1 MVTKDQGEVDARR
14 AQPTSQADGM
24 AATATA
30 QAGAEAGGGLSS
42 LLGAGPFLE
51 AVIEHIPAVVFVKDA
66 TDSRFIL
73 LNRAGEEFLGVKR
86 EAIIGRTD
94 HDVSPKDEADRFV
107 ARDHEVLK
115 SRQVEIFEEEPVHT
129 PHNGLRFL
137 RTRMIVI
144 CDDQDQPQYLLGI
157 SEDVTDQKLKSE
169 RIRHMAHHDGLTDLA
184 NRALFRQRLDAAMA
198 EYRCTRRGVVLF
210 FIDLDGFKRLNDTL
224 GHPTGDAVLRL
235 LAERIRRC
243 AHDGDTVAR
252 LGGDEFAIIH
262 PVLPTSKSPTA
273 MATELV
279 RSIARPYDVGGS
291 QLTLTASVGV
301 SVAGEDCQDPDRMLK
316 NADVALYRAKTDGRN
331 AFRFYDSSM
340 DNYLEAKRDLER
352 AVRNALARGEF
363 EVHYQPTVDVRS
375 ERTCGYEAL
384 IRWRHREKG
393 LLPPSEFIGIAEEV
407 GFIVPLGEWVLRK
420 ACDDAAS
427 WPPYMRLA
435 VNVSPAQCS
444 AALTQTV
451 MNALAAS
458 RLPPDRLELEITES
472 ALLQDNDVTLAT
484 LHQLRKLGVKI
495 AMDDFGTGYSS
506 LSYLRSFP
514 FDKIKIDKSFVKDV
528 LVHPESL
535 VIVRAVAG
543 LGLSFGVPTTAEGV
557 ETREQFEQI
566 REAGCTQCQGYLFGR
581 AIPNA
586 EVMREL
592 HQRRQAIRTPGY
604 A

>member
-1 MVTKDQGEVDARR
+1 
-14 AQPTSQADGM
+14 
-24 AATATA
+24 
-30 QAGAEAGGGLSS
+30 
-42 LLGAGPFLE
+42 
-51 AVIEHIPAVVFVKDA
+51 
-66 TDSRFIL
+66 
-73 LNRAGEEFLGVKR
+73 
-86 EAIIGRTD
+86 
-94 HDVSPKDEADRFV
+94 
-107 ARDHEVLK
+107 
-115 SRQVEIFEEEPVHT
+115 
-129 PHNGLRFL
+129 
-137 RTRMIVI
+137 
-144 CDDQDQPQYLLGI
+144 
-157 SEDVTDQKLKSE
+157 
-169 RIRHMAHHDGLTDLA
+169 MAHHDGLTDLA

-198 EYRCTRRGVVLF
+198 EYRCTRRGAVLF
-210 FIDLDGFKRLNDTL
+210 FVDLDGFKRLNDTL

-235 LAERIRRC
+235 LAERLRRC

-252 LGGDEFAIIH
+252 LGGDEFAIVH

-273 MATELV
+273 MAAEIV

-301 SVAGEDCQDPDRMLK
+301 SVAGEGCEEPDRMLK

-352 AVRNALARGEF
+352 SVRNALARGEF
-363 EVHYQPTVDVRS
+363 EVHYQPIVDVRS
-375 ERTCGYEAL
+375 ERNCGYEAL
-384 IRWRHREKG
+384 LRWRHREKG

-435 VNVSPAQCS
+435 VNISPAQCS

-472 ALLQDNDVTLAT
+472 ALLQDNNVTLST
-484 LHQLRKLGVKI
+484 LHQLRKLGIKI

-557 ETREQFEQI
+557 ETREQFERI

-581 AIPNA
+581 AVPNA
-586 EVMREL
+586 EVMRAL
-592 HQRRQAIRTPGY
+592 HQRRQAIRKPGY

>member
-1 MVTKDQGEVDARR
+1 MQRR
-14 AQPTSQADGM
+14 AQTTSQPGGM
-24 AATATA
+24 ASAPTAH
-30 QAGAEAGGGLSS
+30 AGAEAGDGLSS

-66 TDSRFIL
+66 TDFRFIL
-73 LNRAGEEFLGVKR
+73 LNRAGEEFLGAKR

-94 HDVSPKDEADRFV
+94 HDVFPKDEADRFV

-252 LGGDEFAIIH
+252 LGGDEFAIVH

-301 SVAGEDCQDPDRMLK
+301 SVAGEDCQEP
-316 NADVALYRAKTDGRN
+316 
-331 AFRFYDSSM
+331 
-340 DNYLEAKRDLER
+340 
-352 AVRNALARGEF
+352 
-363 EVHYQPTVDVRS
+363 
-375 ERTCGYEAL
+375 
-384 IRWRHREKG
+384 
-393 LLPPSEFIGIAEEV
+393 
-407 GFIVPLGEWVLRK
+407 
-420 ACDDAAS
+420 
-427 WPPYMRLA
+427 
-435 VNVSPAQCS
+435 
-444 AALTQTV
+444 
-451 MNALAAS
+451 
-458 RLPPDRLELEITES
+458 
-472 ALLQDNDVTLAT
+472 
-484 LHQLRKLGVKI
+484 
-495 AMDDFGTGYSS
+495 
-506 LSYLRSFP
+506 
-514 FDKIKIDKSFVKDV
+514 
-528 LVHPESL
+528 
-535 VIVRAVAG
+535 
-543 LGLSFGVPTTAEGV
+543 
-557 ETREQFEQI
+557 
-566 REAGCTQCQGYLFGR
+566 
-581 AIPNA
+581 
-586 EVMREL
+586 
-592 HQRRQAIRTPGY
+592 
-604 A
+604 

>member
-1 MVTKDQGEVDARR
+1 MQRR
-14 AQPTSQADGM
+14 AQTTSQPGGM
-24 AATATA
+24 ASAPTA
-30 QAGAEAGGGLSS
+30 QAGAEAGDGLSS

-73 LNRAGEEFLGVKR
+73 LNWAGEEFLGAKR
-86 EAIIGRTD
+86 DAIIGRTD
-94 HDVSPKDEADRFV
+94 HDVFPKDEADRFV

-252 LGGDEFAIIH
+252 LGGDEFAIVH

-331 AFRFYDSSM
+331 AFRFYDPSM

-363 EVHYQPTVDVRS
+363 EVHYQPIVDVRS

-435 VNVSPAQCS
+435 VNISPAQCS

-581 AIPNA
+581 AMPNA

-592 HQRRQAIRTPGY
+592 HQRRQAIRKPGY

>member
-1 MVTKDQGEVDARR
+1 M
-14 AQPTSQADGM
+14 QPTAQSASLSGG
-24 AATATA
+24 TATA
-30 QAGAEAGGGLSS
+30 PAAHIRAEAAHGLSS
-42 LLGAGPFLE
+42 LLGAGQFLE

-66 TDSRFIL
+66 RDFRFIL

-86 EAIIGRTD
+86 DAIIGRTD
-94 HDVSPKDEADRFV
+94 HDVFPKDEADRFV
-107 ARDHEVLK
+107 ARDREVLK
-115 SRQVEIFEEEPVHT
+115 SRQVEIIDEEPVHT

-137 RTRMIVI
+137 RTRMIVV
-144 CDDQDQPQYLLGI
+144 CDDREQPQYLLGI

-198 EYRCTRRGVVLF
+198 EYRCARRGVVLF

-235 LAERIRRC
+235 LAERLRRC
-243 AHDGDTVAR
+243 AHDSDTVAR
-252 LGGDEFAIIH
+252 LGGDEFAIVH

-273 MATELV
+273 MAAELV

-301 SVAGEDCQDPDRMLK
+301 SVAGEDCQEPDRMLK

-331 AFRFYDSSM
+331 AFRFYDASM
-340 DNYLEAKRDLER
+340 DNHLEAKRDLER

-363 EVHYQPTVDVRS
+363 EVHYQPIVDVRS

-384 IRWRHREKG
+384 LRWRHREKG

-420 ACDDAAS
+420 ACDDAAD

-435 VNVSPAQCS
+435 VNISPAQCS

-472 ALLQDNDVTLAT
+472 ALLQDNNVTLST

-514 FDKIKIDKSFVKDV
+514 FDKIKIDKSFVKEI

-581 AIPNA
+581 AMPNT
-586 EVMREL
+586 EVMRL
-592 HQRRQAIRTPGY
+592 MQQRRQAIRKPGY

>member
-1 MVTKDQGEVDARR
+1 M
-14 AQPTSQADGM
+14 QPIAYSASLPEG
-24 AATATA
+24 TATA
-30 QAGAEAGGGLSS
+30 DHVRAEAADGLSS
-42 LLGAGPFLE
+42 LLGAGQFLE

-66 TDSRFIL
+66 RDFRFIL

-94 HDVSPKDEADRFV
+94 HDVFPKDEADRFV
-107 ARDHEVLK
+107 ARDREVLK
-115 SRQVEIFEEEPVHT
+115 SRQVEIIEEEPVHT

-137 RTRMIVI
+137 RTRMIVV
-144 CDDQDQPQYLLGI
+144 CDDREQPQYLLGI

-184 NRALFRQRLDAAMA
+184 NRALFRQRLDTAMA
-198 EYRCTRRGVVLF
+198 EYRCSRRRVVLF

-235 LAERIRRC
+235 LAERLRRI

-252 LGGDEFAIIH
+252 LGGDEFAIVH

-273 MATELV
+273 MAAELV

-301 SVAGEDCQDPDRMLK
+301 SVAGEDCHEPDRMLK

-331 AFRFYDSSM
+331 AFRFYDASM
-340 DNYLEAKRDLER
+340 DNHLEAKRDLER

-363 EVHYQPTVDVRS
+363 EVHYQPIVDVRS

-384 IRWRHREKG
+384 LRWRHREKG

-420 ACDDAAS
+420 ACDDAAD

-435 VNVSPAQCS
+435 VNISPAQCS

-472 ALLQDNDVTLAT
+472 ALLQDNNVTLST

-514 FDKIKIDKSFVKDV
+514 FDKIKIDKSFVKEV

-586 EVMREL
+586 EVMRL
-592 HQRRQAIRTPGY
+592 MQQRRQAIRKPGY

>member
-1 MVTKDQGEVDARR
+1 MQRSAGSAGRQHEVR
-14 AQPTSQADGM
+14 PTPVVH
-24 AATATA
+24 AAEGGDDL
-30 QAGAEAGGGLSS
+30 GA
-42 LLGAGPFLE
+42 LLGAGQFLE

-66 TDSRFIL
+66 RDFRFIL
-73 LNRAGEEFLGVKR
+73 LNRAGEEFLGVSR
-86 EAIIGRTD
+86 QAIIGKTD
-94 HDVSPKDEADRFV
+94 HDVFPKEEADQFV

-115 SRQVEIFEEEPVHT
+115 SRQVQIIEEEPVHT

-144 CDDQDQPQYLLGI
+144 CDDQQQPQYLVGI
-157 SEDVTDQKLKSE
+157 SEDVTDQKRKTE

-184 NRALFRQRLDAAMA
+184 NRALFRQRLDAVMA
-198 EYRCTRRGVVLF
+198 EYRRTRRGAALF

-235 LAERIRRC
+235 LAERLRRC
-243 AHDGDTVAR
+243 GQADDTVAR
-252 LGGDEFAIIH
+252 LGGDEFALLH
-262 PVLPTSKSPTA
+262 PVSPASKSLPTLA
-273 MATELV
+273 NELV
-279 RSIARPYDVGGS
+279 QSIARPYDVAGS
-291 QLTLTASVGV
+291 QLTLTASIGV
-301 SVAGEDCQDPDRMLK
+301 SVAGDACQDPDRMLK

-331 AFRFYDSSM
+331 AFRFYDLSM
-340 DNYLEAKRDLER
+340 DNHLEAKRDLER

-363 EVHYQPTVDVRS
+363 EVHYQPIVDVRS
-375 ERTCGYEAL
+375 ERTCGFEAL
-384 IRWRHREKG
+384 LRWRHRDKG

-407 GFIVPLGEWVLRK
+407 GFIIPLGEWVLRK
-420 ACDDAAS
+420 ACGDAAD
-427 WPPYMRLA
+427 WPAYTRLA
-435 VNVSPAQCS
+435 VNISPAQCTP
-444 AALTQTV
+444 ALTATV

-472 ALLQDNDVTLAT
+472 ALLQDNSVTLAT

-514 FDKIKIDKSFVKDV
+514 FDKIKIDKSFVSEV

-535 VIVRAVAG
+535 SIVRAVAG
-543 LGLSFGVPTTAEGV
+543 LGVSFGVPTTAEGV

-566 REAGCTQCQGYLFGR
+566 KAAGCTQCQGYLFGR
-581 AIPNA
+581 AIPNG
-586 EVMREL
+586 EVLRL
-592 HQRRQAIRTPGY
+592 LQQRRQAIRKPGY

>member
-1 MVTKDQGEVDARR
+1 M
-14 AQPTSQADGM
+14 QPTAQSASVADG
-24 AATATA
+24 TATA
-30 QAGAEAGGGLSS
+30 PAAHIRAEASEGLSS
-42 LLGAGPFLE
+42 LLGAGQFLE

-66 TDSRFIL
+66 HDFRFIL

-94 HDVSPKDEADRFV
+94 HDVFPQDEADRFV
-107 ARDHEVLK
+107 ARDREVLK
-115 SRQVEIFEEEPVHT
+115 SRQVEIIEEEPVHT

-137 RTRMIVI
+137 RTRMIVV
-144 CDDQDQPQYLLGI
+144 CDDREQPQYLLGI

-198 EYRCTRRGVVLF
+198 EYRCTRRGVLLF

-235 LAERIRRC
+235 LAERLRRC

-252 LGGDEFAIIH
+252 LGGDEFAIVH

-273 MATELV
+273 MAAELV
-279 RSIARPYDVGGS
+279 RSIARPYGVGGS

-301 SVAGEDCQDPDRMLK
+301 SVAGEDCEEPDRMLK

-331 AFRFYDSSM
+331 TFRFYDASM
-340 DNYLEAKRDLER
+340 DNHLEAKRDLER

-363 EVHYQPTVDVRS
+363 EVHYQPIVDVRS

-384 IRWRHREKG
+384 LRWRHREKG

-420 ACDDAAS
+420 ACDDAAD

-435 VNVSPAQCS
+435 VNISPAQCS
-444 AALTQTV
+444 PALTQTV

-472 ALLQDNDVTLAT
+472 ALLQDNNVTLST

-514 FDKIKIDKSFVKDV
+514 FDKIKIDKSFVKEV

-581 AIPNA
+581 AMPNA
-586 EVMREL
+586 EVMRL
-592 HQRRQAIRTPGY
+592 MQQRRQAIRKPGY